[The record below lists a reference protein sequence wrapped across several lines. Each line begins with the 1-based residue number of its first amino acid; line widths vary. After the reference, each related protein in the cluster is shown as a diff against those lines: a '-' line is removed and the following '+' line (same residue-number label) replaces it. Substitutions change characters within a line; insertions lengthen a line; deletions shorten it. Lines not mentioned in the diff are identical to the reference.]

1 MSSLKYALLT
11 ISCLMFSCV
20 SAQQE
25 LESELISKMDD
36 QVNAWNRGD
45 IDSYMKHYW
54 KSDSLVF
61 IGGSGPQYGWLP
73 TLERYKKAYPD
84 RSTMGLLSFEMLRFE
99 ALSKMRPLLVGNGI
113 CREKWGIL
121 AAITVCFGRRS
132 MEVGGSSMIILH
144 Q

>member
-1 MSSLKYALLT
+1 
-11 ISCLMFSCV
+11 MFSCV

-99 ALSKMRPLLVGNGI
+99 ALSKDAAFISGKWHLQREMGDIGGYYSLLWKKI
-113 CREKWGIL
+113 D
-121 AAITVCFGRRS
+121 
-132 MEVGGSSMIILH
+132 GSWRIVYDHTSSVK
-144 Q
+144 QND